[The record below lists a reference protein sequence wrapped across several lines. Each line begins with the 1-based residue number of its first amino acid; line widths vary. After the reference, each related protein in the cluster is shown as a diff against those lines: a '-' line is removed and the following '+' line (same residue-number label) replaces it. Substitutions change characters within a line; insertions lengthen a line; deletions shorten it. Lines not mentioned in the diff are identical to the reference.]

1 MHWLVITDDD
11 TILSVAKLAKLLN
24 CYDPSNPIILGQR
37 YGFKVNRGFQ
47 GYDYPTGTNTGLGIS
62 RHFETKSKSGKS
74 ITERI
79 QIPNHK
85 GKNQGFGKFLLQ

>member
-1 MHWLVITDDD
+1 MTINIFVLQKTRAIIQDFHERADAEDLHWLVITDDD

-47 GYDYPTGTNTGLGIS
+47 GYDYPTGNTGLGI
-62 RHFETKSKSGKS
+62 RHFETK
-74 ITERI
+74 
-79 QIPNHK
+79 
-85 GKNQGFGKFLLQ
+85 